1 MSSGMRALYIF
12 GVAASAFTALLLA
25 TPVPAAE
32 VKVMNSG
39 GFTAA
44 YKELAPGCERAT
56 GHKVETAWGA
66 SMGTAPD
73 AIPMRLSRGE
83 PADVL
88 IMAAPALDEL
98 IRQGKAVPGSRV
110 DLARSTIA
118 MAVKAGA
125 PKPDISSV
133 EAFERALSAAQS
145 IAYSASASGVYL
157 STEVLPRLKDG
168 EAIMAKSRKILSERV
183 GSVVVRGEAEIGFQ
197 QLSELLPIEGID
209 IVGPLPSQL
218 QRVTVFSAGL
228 ASDAKE
234 PEAAKV
240 LIACLAAP
248 EAAPVITRSG
258 LEVSAR

>member
-1 MSSGMRALYIF
+1 MRAPIIV
-12 GVAASAFTALLLA
+12 GTALSVLVLA
-25 TPVPAAE
+25 GASRAAE
-32 VKVMNSG
+32 IKVMNSG

-44 YKELAPGCERAT
+44 YKELAPDCERAS
-56 GHKVETAWGA
+56 GNKVDTAWGA

-118 MAVKAGA
+118 MAVKSGA
-125 PKPDISSV
+125 PKPNIATVD
-133 EAFERALSAAQS
+133 AFERALAEAQS

-157 STEVLPRLKDG
+157 STEVFPRLKNG
-168 EAIMAKSRKILSERV
+168 PEIMAKSRKILSERV
-183 GSVVVRGEAEIGFQ
+183 GTVVARGEAEIGFQ

-209 IVGPLPSQL
+209 IVGPLPAEL

-228 ASDAKE
+228 AANAKE
-234 PEAAKV
+234 PDAAKA
-240 LIACLAAP
+240 LIACLAGP
-248 EAAPVITRSG
+248 AAASAISKSG
-258 LEVSAR
+258 LDPVVPR